1 MFEAARFILKVYQ
14 TLQLF
19 AKPSMR
25 LMDVDSARC
34 SNATHFVYL
43 SAFIFSFLFVGCGT
57 TKSYTATEQLLMSDA
72 VDSTIS
78 KIDFR
83 PIAGKK
89 VYLDT
94 TYIQGS
100 GKVVPGVAMPVNLV
114 TADYVISGIRQ
125 QMLAAGCNL
134 VEKREDAELICEARC
149 GALGTDGH
157 SVIYG
162 IPASNGLSGVG
173 TIVTGAPSI
182 PAIPEISLA
191 KRELKSAAGKI
202 ACFAYTRE
210 THEPVWQSGIAQ
222 AGSNARDTWFMG
234 IGPWQYGTI
243 YRGTRFAGKRIKG
256 TEKIEVNTEIVASE
270 INGVNHRQG
279 FVFADPTSNTSQPS
293 NIVVQPSSNIQS
305 YPSTPSY
312 DNQIP
317 TNASLPQSSIINR

>member
-1 MFEAARFILKVYQ
+1 M
-14 TLQLF
+14 QLEE
-19 AKPSMR
+19 MR
-25 LMDVDSARC
+25 SALASKY
-34 SNATHFVYL
+34 SNKLPAC
-43 SAFIFSFLFVGCGT
+43 FLAMAVLVSGCGT

-83 PIAGKK
+83 PLAGKT
-89 VYLDT
+89 VFLDT
-94 TYIQGS
+94 TYIQGA
-100 GKVVPGVAMPVNLV
+100 GKIVPGVQMPANLV

-134 VEKREDAELICEARC
+134 VENREAAEIICEARC

-173 TIVTGAPSI
+173 SIVTGSPSI

-191 KRELKSAAGKI
+191 KRELKSAAGKV

-256 TEKIEVNTEIVASE
+256 TEKIEINNQIVATE
-270 INGVNHRQG
+270 INGVNHREG
-279 FVFADPTSNTSQPS
+279 FIFTDPTSDSPTTTNIAAQPPATHPNNPS
-293 NIVVQPSSNIQS
+293 PLPHDNRVPSS
-305 YPSTPSY
+305 
-312 DNQIP
+312 
-317 TNASLPQSSIINR
+317 AMLPNNSVINR